1 MKKLLTTIGLIFTL
15 MTIVMPIA
23 SARMGLPDEL
33 HPDYAPVV
41 KLQAT
46 KDGGPADEAAY
57 GNYFLQLIAGGLLYF
72 AAPVAVLVIAIGG
85 LRYVT
90 SHGKQENIEGAKKTL
105 EWAIIG
111 LIIIMLSFAIVRVI
125 ITTLLQTP
133 TDPQKITPPA
143 SSTSTATGSTAA
155 AGSTGNKG
163 GTNAEPDNATP
174 QSKTTVGGRGP
185 AE

>member
-41 KLQAT
+41 KLQKTEA
-46 KDGGPADEAAY
+46 GGPADEAAY

-72 AAPVAVLVIAIGG
+72 AAPVTVLIIAVGG

-111 LIIIMLSFAIVRVI
+111 LIIVMLSFAIVRVV

-133 TDPQKITPPA
+133 TDPQKITTPAPAGNTPA
-143 SSTSTATGSTAA
+143 STAPAGTGAA
-155 AGSTGNKG
+155 A
-163 GTNAEPDNATP
+163 APA
-174 QSKTTVGGRGP
+174 SK
-185 AE
+185 